1 MKKILYTAKIS
12 ILILFPL
19 FSSGCYTIINP
30 PEDYSNYQNNDSY
43 SKTDTLKID
52 GNYTIINNYES
63 NDQEVC
69 CNYSDCHDWPCT
81 GHYHGHHQGHHYGHY
96 HGYGY
101 FYHSHHHHYYDN
113 GYHYGFHDGY
123 WWGYEDGYDDGWN
136 DNEDYNNDYDD
147 SNNDYGNSSNNT
159 IERRENSYN
168 PEQEEIEIGQDDNYD
183 QNDEQ
188 IDDSTSN
195 DIISIEKDLIIEP
208 SIPNDNSDNSENSP
222 YERKYNV
229 NDNSSPVINYE
240 SILEEDKKVKH
251 KTRKRNSAAFD
262 IAKIIITSISN
273 SKKSKSDKSSISKS
287 KNKKKDKSSTK
298 KNKKKDKSISNSKK
312 SSKKSSNEKRGI

>member
-1 MKKILYTAKIS
+1 MKQTLYIAKIS
-12 ILILFPL
+12 IVILFAL
-19 FSSGCYTIINP
+19 ITSGCYTIINP
-30 PEDYSNYQNNDSY
+30 PEDYSNYQTNDSY
-43 SKTDTLKID
+43 SKSDTLNVD
-52 GNYTIINNYES
+52 GNYTIINNYDS
-63 NDQEVC
+63 NDQESC
-69 CNYSDCHDWPCT
+69 CNYGDCHDWPCS

-136 DNEDYNNDYDD
+136 DNEDYDNDYDD

-168 PEQEEIEIGQDDNYD
+168 SEQEDTEIAQEDN
-183 QNDEQ
+183 NEQ
-188 IDDSTSN
+188 IDEETNDSSSN

-208 SIPNDNSDNSENSP
+208 SIPNENSDNNVNSP
-222 YERKYNV
+222 NERKYNV
-229 NDNSSPVINYE
+229 NNNSSSATNYE
-240 SILEEDKKVKH
+240 SILIEDKKAKY

-273 SKKSKSDKSSISKS
+273 SKKSKNDKSSISKS

-298 KNKKKDKSISNSKK
+298 KKDKSPSNSKK
-312 SSKKSSNEKRGI
+312 SSKKSSNLKVRR